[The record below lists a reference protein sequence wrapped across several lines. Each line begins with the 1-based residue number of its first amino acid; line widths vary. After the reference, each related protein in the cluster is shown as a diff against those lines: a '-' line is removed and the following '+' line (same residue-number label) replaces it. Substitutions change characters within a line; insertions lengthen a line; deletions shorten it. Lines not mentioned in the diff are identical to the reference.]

1 MSKKKFDPKYIEDA
15 NKRLWQIL
23 NDKKEF
29 DDWTQIALSVQ
40 NAVQAAANIWGTS
53 SDEQIHN
60 MAGFIRELAFAELS
74 NLTRFNIV
82 FADKNSDL
90 TLKSVEWRYEHDCNN
105 LRTMLKHVVKD
116 NGGEIKLTGLVID
129 TFCEIDD
136 DGIKT
141 EDVDRW
147 EITRLYINNKKLY
160 ADYRDIRFASDF
172 DTAEIEEFSYDDLN
186 SILCHI
192 CRTLKL

>member
-60 MAGFIRELAFAELS
+60 MVGFIREVALAELA
-74 NLTRFNIV
+74 NLQRFDIT
-82 FADKNSDL
+82 FADKSAAT
-90 TLKSVEWRYEHDCNN
+90 TLKSVEWWHKHNYSTLQTL
-105 LRTMLKHVVKD
+105 LRKLIED
-116 NGGEIKLTGLVID
+116 NGGRVELLGCEVWID
-129 TFCEIDD
+129 GYDD
-136 DGIKT
+136 DGHGCEVQVTIKELSIGDNDSIVIT
-141 EDVDRW
+141 YVDKGC
-147 EITRLYINNKKLY
+147 EYV
-160 ADYRDIRFASDF
+160 DISDL
-172 DTAEIEEFSYDDLN
+172 FSYDELYD
-186 SILCHI
+186 ILCNA

>member
-60 MAGFIRELAFAELS
+60 MAGFIRELAFAELE
-74 NLTRFNIV
+74 NLQRFDIT
-82 FADKNSDL
+82 FADKNVAI
-90 TLKSVEWRYEHDCNN
+90 TLKSVEWWHKHNYGNIQTL
-105 LRTMLKHVVKD
+105 LRKLIED
-116 NGGEIKLTGLVID
+116 NGGRVELHNCKVWINGCDDNGHDCEVQVTIKELSIGDNDSIVIMYVDKGCEYVD
-129 TFCEIDD
+129 TS
-136 DGIKT
+136 
-141 EDVDRW
+141 
-147 EITRLYINNKKLY
+147 
-160 ADYRDIRFASDF
+160 DI
-172 DTAEIEEFSYDDLN
+172 FSYDELCN
-186 SILCHI
+186 ILWNACK
-192 CRTLKL
+192 CS